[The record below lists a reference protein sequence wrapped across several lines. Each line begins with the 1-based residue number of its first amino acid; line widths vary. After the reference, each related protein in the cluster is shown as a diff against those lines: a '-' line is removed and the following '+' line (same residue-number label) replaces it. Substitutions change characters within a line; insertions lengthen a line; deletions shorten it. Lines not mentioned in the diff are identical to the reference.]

1 MSAPLIAVQ
10 RRTVGVLA
18 GAQLLGGVGNGAA
31 LSIGSLLA
39 VDLSGSEAW
48 AGSITT
54 VLTLAAAF
62 TALPMATLAARRGR
76 RISLVSCLSI
86 ALLGAVLMILAAS
99 LRSFPLLL
107 LGGIAMGLSTTA
119 NLQSR
124 FAATDLASPQH
135 RGRDL
140 SIVVWA
146 TTVGAVTG
154 PNLVKAG
161 AQLGSFFGLPEM
173 AGPFLFS
180 AAALLCAITLL
191 SLALRP
197 DPLRLAQ
204 RSQALTARSAATPSA
219 VGGWPGR
226 SLRTGLAAIRTS
238 PRALMALLAVIGSH
252 VVMVSVMSM
261 TPLHLQQLDAHS
273 AMGHHGTDVLAVIGF
288 SISLHIAGMFALS
301 PLFGWLSDRFGR
313 LQVIAAGQLLLL
325 GSAAIAGFGQQD
337 STSVTVGLVLL
348 GLGWSASTIAGATL
362 LSESVAPESRVL
374 TQGVSDTLMG
384 FTAAIG
390 SILAGLALAYW
401 GYSGLNLIAALLV
414 LAVLLWLALVS
425 RATRFATAPVE

>member
-1 MSAPLIAVQ
+1 MRVQ

-62 TALPMATLAARRGR
+62 TALPMANLAARRGR

-86 ALLGAVLMILAAS
+86 ALLGAVLMIVAAS
-99 LRSFPLLL
+99 LRSFPVLL

-124 FAATDLASPQH
+124 FAATDLAAPQH

-146 TTVGAVTG
+146 TTVGAVAG

-161 AQLGSFFGLPEM
+161 AQLGTFFGLPEM

-204 RSQALTARSAATPSA
+204 QNQPVVASGSSGTLGNF
-219 VGGWPGR
+219 GGWPGR
-226 SLRTGLAAIRTS
+226 SLRAGLAAIRSS
-238 PRALMALLAVIGSH
+238 PRALLALLAVVGSH

-301 PLFGWLSDRFGR
+301 PIFGWLSDRLGR
-313 LQVIAAGQLLLL
+313 LSVIALGQVMLL
-325 GSAAIAGFGQQD
+325 GSAVIAGFGQHD
-337 STSVTVGLVLL
+337 ATAVTIGLVLL

-401 GYSGLNLIAALLV
+401 GYSGLNSIAALVVIALLV
-414 LAVLLWLALVS
+414 WLLIAS
-425 RATRFATAPVE
+425 RSARFATVPAE

>member
-1 MSAPLIAVQ
+1 MVRVQ

-39 VDLSGSEAW
+39 VDLSGSDAW

-62 TALPMATLAARRGR
+62 TALPMANLAARRGR
-76 RISLVSCLSI
+76 RISLVSCLSV
-86 ALLGAVLMILAAS
+86 ALLGAVLMIVAAS
-99 LRSFPLLL
+99 LRSFPVLL

-124 FAATDLASPQH
+124 FAATDLAAPQH

-161 AQLGSFFGLPEM
+161 AQLGTFFGLPEM

-197 DPLRLAQ
+197 DPLRFAQ
-204 RSQALTARSAATPSA
+204 SGQTVVAPGSASTLGNF
-219 VGGWPGR
+219 GGWPGR
-226 SLRTGLAAIRTS
+226 SLRAGLAAIRS
-238 PRALMALLAVIGSH
+238 SSRALMALLAVVGSH

-301 PLFGWLSDRFGR
+301 PLFGWLSDRLGR
-313 LQVIAAGQLLLL
+313 LPVIAVGQVMLL
-325 GSAAIAGFGQQD
+325 GSAVIAGFGQHD
-337 STSVTVGLVLL
+337 ATAVTVGLVLL

-401 GYSGLNLIAALLV
+401 GYSGLNSIAALV
-414 LAVLLWLALVS
+414 VVAVLVWLLIAS
-425 RATRFATAPVE
+425 RSARFAATPAE